1 MAELTTFA
9 AQPES
14 RPGRVPGGVGAPG
27 RAGAPGGVGAPGG
40 ARVAAARR
48 LPGPRAMLVAQVR
61 YQSMLLIR
69 TPRALVGGVILPALL
84 LIVTHIG
91 KGPVSPATLA
101 GLTVLGV
108 TITAWSTNGIT
119 LVAARESGVLK
130 RWRATPLP
138 PWCYFVARII
148 ATVVVSTLAG
158 VVTLAI
164 GILLYHTH
172 LTAAGVLGA
181 LLTLVLGSLAWA
193 SAAIAITGI
202 IPNVATAWPVLMVTY
217 LPVILVSGGFG
228 GLSGEPHWLTTLA
241 SYFPAEPMINGTT
254 RALQYTAGRGLVS
267 AHDIAVLAC
276 WTVAGLL
283 ASRLLF
289 RWQPSRPTSR
299 GRSRSRASGSR

>member
-1 MAELTTFA
+1 MAEL
-9 AQPES
+9 
-14 RPGRVPGGVGAPG
+14 
-27 RAGAPGGVGAPGG
+27 
-40 ARVAAARR
+40 AARR
-48 LPGPRAMLVAQVR
+48 LPGTGSVLLAQIR
-61 YQSMLLIR
+61 YQFMLLVR

-84 LIVTHIG
+84 LIVSHVG
-91 KGPVSPATLA
+91 KGPVALSQLA
-101 GLTVLGV
+101 GLAVLGV

-158 VVTLAI
+158 AV
-164 GILLYHTH
+164 
-172 LTAAGVLGA
+172 
-181 LLTLVLGSLAWA
+181 
-193 SAAIAITGI
+193 
-202 IPNVATAWPVLMVTY
+202 
-217 LPVILVSGGFG
+217 LVSGVFG

-254 RALQYTAGRGLVS
+254 RALQYTAGSGLLS

-283 ASRLLF
+283 ASRVLF

-299 GRSRSRASGSR
+299 GRSR